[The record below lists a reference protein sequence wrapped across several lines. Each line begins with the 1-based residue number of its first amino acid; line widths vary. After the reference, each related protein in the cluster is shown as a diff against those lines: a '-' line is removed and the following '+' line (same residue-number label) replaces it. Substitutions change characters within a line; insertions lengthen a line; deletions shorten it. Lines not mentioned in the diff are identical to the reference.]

1 MICLNCILTP
11 IPILVRLGHV
21 DFSDDSNDDESSSGE
36 DVSSDGS
43 SEDDDE
49 SIDESDG
56 EVVDDDDSLLADETE
71 EDEGGEDD
79 EGDEESHEDF
89 LFDVEA
95 DDEEHSGLEH
105 EAVVGNEGLDDV
117 AEGGWTRID
126 NSDRSALGSMLLDMV
141 QPHHSL
147 GRQHH
152 LNLANGGF
160 LMDAAETMQNILRG
174 DIGLEGL
181 SEFEDSLGIRLIRGD
196 RGEGRLSISAG
207 VSSAGLTNRASPS
220 GLAGNVRPAVHQCSI
235 SSTLVSSN
243 RHRFEMR

>member
-1 MICLNCILTP
+1 MICLNCLLTP

-36 DVSSDGS
+36 EVSSDGS

-71 EDEGGEDD
+71 EDEGEEEA
-79 EGDEESHEDF
+79 EGDEGSHEDF
-89 LFDVEA
+89 LFDVDA

-117 AEGGWTRID
+117 TEGGWTRID

-152 LNLANGGF
+152 LANGGF
-160 LMDAAETMQNILRG
+160 LMDAAATMRNILRG

-196 RGEGRLSISAG
+196 RGEGRLSTGAG
-207 VSSAGLTNRASPS
+207 VFSAGLTNRASSS
-220 GLAGNVRPAVHQCSI
+220 GLAGNVRPAVHQFSI
-235 SSTLVSSN
+235 STTLVSSN